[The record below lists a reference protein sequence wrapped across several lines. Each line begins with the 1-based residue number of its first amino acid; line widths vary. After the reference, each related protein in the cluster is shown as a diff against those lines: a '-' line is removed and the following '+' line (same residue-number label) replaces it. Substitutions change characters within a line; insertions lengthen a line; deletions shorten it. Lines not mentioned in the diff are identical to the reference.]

1 MKFADLAGALLCAS
15 TIVSAGPVPNT
26 RHAPKVRSSPLNTRQ
41 LFDQGEPED
50 GSGKGAPFS
59 DGTNHELDLQN
70 PDNLGATSTD
80 SGVVPN
86 LKWSFSD
93 SHQRLFDGGWVREQ
107 VVTDLPSSPD
117 LSAAQLHLTKGAIRE
132 MHWHRVAEW
141 GYMTAGSVRMAAVDE
156 NGKNQVGTVET
167 GDIWYFPKGSAH
179 TVQGL
184 EDQNEMLLVFDDGD
198 FDAVGTTFQVD
209 DWLIHTP
216 KSILAR
222 NFGVDE
228 SVFNVLPKSD
238 PYILPPTNLSTV
250 DVSDPS
256 GKTDFIYQ
264 LSKITPPTVP
274 GGGGT
279 LSIVDSRVFPIAT
292 TIAAAVV
299 KLEPGG
305 LRELHWHPNGAEWLY
320 FQKGH
325 ARATVFI
332 GSATARTIDF
342 QAGDTAIFPDNAG
355 ESFLQSLFQI
365 NQSHWLFAQGHYIE
379 NTSKNETLE
388 WLEYYKSDRVVDIS
402 LSQWL
407 ALTPHDIAA
416 DVLGVSVEV
425 INNLKKEK
433 QVLLKAT

>member
-1 MKFADLAGALLCAS
+1 MKFSDITCAILCAS
-15 TIVSAGPVPNT
+15 AIASAGPIPDAPRVP
-26 RHAPKVRSSPLNTRQ
+26 RSQSSSPLEKRQ
-41 LFDQGEPED
+41 QFAQGEPID
-50 GSGKGAPFS
+50 ADGKGAPFS

-70 PDNLGATSTD
+70 PDNLGAASTD
-80 SGVVPN
+80 NGVVPN
-86 LKWSFSD
+86 LKWSLSD
-93 SHQRLFDGGWVREQ
+93 SHERLLQGGWVREQ
-107 VVTDLPSSPD
+107 VVTDLPTSKD

-132 MHWHRVAEW
+132 LHWHRVSEW
-141 GYMTAGSVRMAAVDE
+141 GYVTAGSVRLAAVDE
-156 NGKNQVGTVET
+156 NGKNQVGTVQS

-179 TVQGL
+179 TIQGL

-209 DWLIHTP
+209 DWIIHTP
-216 KSILAR
+216 KSILAK

-228 SVFNVLPKSD
+228 SVFNNLPKTD
-238 PYILPPTNLSTV
+238 PYVLPPTTISTA
-250 DVSDPS
+250 DVSDPY
-256 GKTDFIYQ
+256 GETDFIYR

-279 LSIVDSRVFPIAT
+279 LSIVDSHVFPIAT

-305 LRELHWHPNGAEWLY
+305 LRELHWHPNAAEWLY
-320 FQKGH
+320 FVKGN

-332 GSATARTIDF
+332 GAANARTFDF
-342 QAGDTAIFPDNAG
+342 QAGDTAVFPDNA
-355 ESFLQSLFQI
+355 
-365 NQSHWLFAQGHYIE
+365 GHYIE

-402 LSQWL
+402 LAQWL

-416 DVLGVSVEV
+416 DTLGVSLDVVE
-425 INNLKKEK
+425 NLKKEK
-433 QVLLKAT
+433 QILIKAT